1 MIQNFIEYLR
11 YERNFS
17 VHTAFAYMEDLTQLS
32 QWLSSQGKSLDDLS
46 LTSDDVRNW
55 VMWLVGEMEMKAS
68 SVHRKVSAL
77 NSFYHWLILKGFV
90 NERTVNPTIGV
101 PLPKKSKTLPVY
113 FLEKEMD
120 ECLEMLENSCN
131 FDDVR
136 NIMLIETI
144 YQTGL
149 RRSEVAGLKDV
160 DVDILGAKLS
170 VLGKGNKQRIV
181 PFGND
186 LAEKMTNYRTLRDEL
201 FPERCDSFFVDNLG
215 KPLSPSHIYFIVKK
229 VMGQVSSQSKISPH
243 VIRHSFATAMLNHGA
258 DLNVIKELLGHES
271 LATTQIYTHVS
282 FEQLKNE
289 YKKSHPRG

>member
-1 MIQNFIEYLR
+1 MIDKFIEYLR

-17 VHTAFAYMEDLTQLS
+17 AYTASSYLEDLTQLS
-32 QWLSSQGKSLDDLS
+32 EWLKHQDKSIDDLN
-46 LTSDDVRNW
+46 LTSDDVRQW
-55 VMWLVGEMEMKAS
+55 VIWMVGEMEFKAS

-77 NSFYHWLILKGFV
+77 NSFYRWLYLKNLIDEKFP
-90 NERTVNPTIGV
+90 NPTLGV
-101 PLPKKSKTLPVY
+101 ALPKKSKNLPVY

-131 FDDVR
+131 FADVR
-136 NIMLIETI
+136 NLMIIETI
-144 YQTGL
+144 YQCGL

-160 DVDILGAKLS
+160 DVDIKAQKLS

-186 LAEKMTNYRTLRDEL
+186 LAEKMTNYCSLRDEICT
-201 FPERCDSFFVDNLG
+201 ERSGFFFVNEKG
-215 KPLSPSHIYFIVKK
+215 EALSPSIIYNVVRK
-229 VMGQVSSQSKISPH
+229 VMGQVSTQSKLSPH

-271 LATTQIYTHVS
+271 LSTTQIYTHVS
-282 FEQLKNE
+282 FQKLQEE